1 MNKTA
6 LYNLHKKF
14 NAKFV
19 SFAGYEMP
27 IQYKDGI
34 IAEHNLTREKS
45 GIFDVSHM
53 GQLFIVGDDKLTDKL
68 QDIFP
73 TDLKN
78 LSVNQS
84 RYSFLMNENA
94 GIYDDLIITKISNGY
109 MIILNAA
116 CKEKDFEIIKSKLG
130 EDFKISL
137 SKDLS
142 LVAVQGPDSKNLIEK
157 IIPGVNK
164 LKFMFGGD
172 FKFNSN
178 NIYVTRSGY
187 TGEDGFE
194 ISINNSDVVKF
205 VETLISLGSNLIGL
219 GARDTLRLE
228 AGLCL
233 YGNDIDENTSPLEA
247 NLKWAISKKRRE
259 TGGFKGWEN
268 IKKDLQNGV
277 SKIRVGIKPVGKI
290 IAREGTKI
298 FSQTGQEIGVITSGT
313 YGPSVNSPVAM
324 GYVKSKFS
332 EIDKKILIEV
342 RGKKYEATVSKL
354 PFYKK
359 SYVK

>member
-53 GQLFIVGDDKLTDKL
+53 GQLFILGDDKLTDKL

-130 EDFKISL
+130 EEFKISL

-142 LVAVQGPDSKNLIEK
+142 LIAVQGPDSKNLI
-157 IIPGVNK
+157 
-164 LKFMFGGD
+164 
-172 FKFNSN
+172 
-178 NIYVTRSGY
+178 
-187 TGEDGFE
+187 
-194 ISINNSDVVKF
+194 
-205 VETLISLGSNLIGL
+205 
-219 GARDTLRLE
+219 
-228 AGLCL
+228 
-233 YGNDIDENTSPLEA
+233 
-247 NLKWAISKKRRE
+247 
-259 TGGFKGWEN
+259 
-268 IKKDLQNGV
+268 
-277 SKIRVGIKPVGKI
+277 
-290 IAREGTKI
+290 
-298 FSQTGQEIGVITSGT
+298 
-313 YGPSVNSPVAM
+313 
-324 GYVKSKFS
+324 
-332 EIDKKILIEV
+332 
-342 RGKKYEATVSKL
+342 
-354 PFYKK
+354 
-359 SYVK
+359 